1 MKYRNLLVSL
11 CLTFLAG
18 ISSAIEVSYDLTISE
33 KTIQPTGKKVK
44 ALAVN
49 GTIPA
54 PTLRFKV
61 GDTAKITVNNGL
73 KKQQTS
79 IHWHGI
85 LLPNAEDGVPY
96 LTTPPI
102 EAGKSRTFEFKLTHS
117 GTYWYHSHT
126 GLQEQRG
133 VYGSIVVEPVKK
145 VEKVDREYVVV
156 LSDWTNEKPKSVMK
170 NLMRGSEYYAV
181 KKGNAQSIYGAYKA
195 GALKAY
201 MQREKSRMAPMD
213 MSDVA
218 YDQFWANGKPK
229 IHLNAKAGEKV
240 KLRFINAGA
249 STYFYLTSATGELK
263 IVAADGPRVKPVDV
277 STLLIGMAETY
288 DVVVKIPKSG
298 AYEVRATA
306 QDSSG
311 HALIVL
317 GKGKLHSAKSPPKAN
332 LYTMDAMVEGAMAS
346 MGNQSHGMTSMKR
359 PQAPYHLLR
368 SPSKTNYKASLPR
381 REIEL
386 RLTGDMKRYIWSF
399 NGKTLKEDSTIRVQK
414 GEVVRFK
421 LVNDTMMHH
430 PLHLHGHFFRIM
442 NKHGDFSPLKHTVDV
457 PPMGQRT
464 IEFEANEEKDWFFHC
479 HLLYHMD
486 AGMARVVSYKE
497 QGDNHKPSIDPKLLN
512 PTFFMGEVS
521 LQSHMTMGTAML
533 MRGRED
539 FYVSWNYGFDDHN
552 EYEIDLG
559 WKHYF
564 NPSVSSVAGYR
575 FTNEDNSED
584 RFFAGV
590 EYRLPYLVYSTL
602 TVDSEGDARVN
613 LEKDFQLTS
622 RLSITPEL
630 QYDTASQWEWGISA
644 DYMLSRDFSLTTS
657 YDSEHGFGGGIK
669 WRF

>member
-1 MKYRNLLVSL
+1 MFILFFLTGVSAAKEVKYN
-11 CLTFLAG
+11 
-18 ISSAIEVSYDLTISE
+18 LTISE
-33 KTIQPTGKKVK
+33 KIIQPTGKKVK
-44 ALAVN
+44 AIAVN

-61 GDTAKITVNNGL
+61 GDVAKITVTNGL
-73 KKQQTS
+73 KNQQTS

-85 LLPNAEDGVPY
+85 LLPNSEDGVPY
-96 LTTPPI
+96 LTTPAI

-133 VYGSIVVEPVKK
+133 VYGSIVVEPVNK
-145 VEKVDREYVVV
+145 VDKVDREYVVV

-181 KKGNAQSIYGAYKA
+181 KKGNAQSMYGAYKA
-195 GALKAY
+195 GSLKAY
-201 MQREKSRMAPMD
+201 MKREKSRMSPMD

-218 YDQFWANGKPK
+218 YDQFWANGKPR
-229 IHLNAKAGEKV
+229 IQLNAKPGERV

-249 STYFYLTSATGELK
+249 STYFYITSAMGEVK
-263 IVAADGPRVKPVDV
+263 IVAADGPRVKPVNV

-288 DVVVKIPKSG
+288 DVIVRMPKNG

-311 HALIVL
+311 FASIVL
-317 GKGKLHSAKSPPKAN
+317 GKGRLHTAKSPPKAN
-332 LYTMDAMVEGAMAS
+332 LYTMDTMVEGAMSS
-346 MGNQSHGMTSMKR
+346 MGHGSHHMGEMKHR
-359 PQAPYHLLR
+359 PPAPYQLLR
-368 SPSKTNYKASLPR
+368 SPHKTNFKASLPR

-399 NGKTLKEDSTIRVQK
+399 NGKTLKEESMIPVKK
-414 GEVVRFK
+414 GEVVRIK

-430 PLHLHGHFFRIM
+430 PLHLHGHFFRVI
-442 NKHGDFSPLKHTVDV
+442 NKHGDYSPLKHTIDV
-457 PPMGQRT
+457 PPMGQRI

-497 QGDNHKPSIDPKLLN
+497 QGKDHRPSIDPKLLN

-521 LQSHMTMGTAML
+521 LQNNMSMGTAML
-533 MRGRED
+533 MKGRED
-539 FYVSWNYGFDDHN
+539 FYASWAYGFHEHK

-564 NPSVSSVAGYR
+564 NPNISSLVGYR
-575 FTNEDNSED
+575 FTNEHNLEN

-590 EYRLPYLVYSTL
+590 EYRLPYLVSSTFTL
-602 TVDSEGDARVN
+602 DSEGNARVFI
-613 LEKDFQLTS
+613 EKDFQITP
-622 RLSITPEL
+622 RFSITPEL
-630 QYDTASQWEWGISA
+630 QYDTASKWEWGISA
-644 DYMLSRDFSLTTS
+644 DYMLNQDFSLTTG
-657 YDSEHGFGGGIK
+657 YDSEHGFGAGIK

>member
-1 MKYRNLLVSL
+1 MLF
-11 CLTFLAG
+11 TG
-18 ISSAIEVSYDLTISE
+18 ITNAKEVSYDLTISE

-44 ALAVN
+44 ALSVN

-79 IHWHGI
+79 VHWHGI

-102 EAGKSRTFEFKLTHS
+102 EAGKSRTFQFKLTHA

-133 VYGSIVVEPVKK
+133 VYGSIVVEPVRKIDR
-145 VEKVDREYVVV
+145 VDREYVVV

-170 NLMRGSEYYAV
+170 NLMRGTEYYAV

-201 MQREKSRMAPMD
+201 MAREKSRMSPMD

-218 YDQFWANGKPK
+218 YDQFWANGKPRL
-229 IHLNAKAGEKV
+229 HLDAKAGDKV

-249 STYFYLTSATGELK
+249 STYFYLTSATGKLR
-263 IVAADGPRVKPVDV
+263 IVAADGPRVRPVNV
-277 STLLIGMAETY
+277 STLLMGMAETY
-288 DVVVKIPKSG
+288 DVVVTIPKSG

-311 HALIVL
+311 HASIIL
-317 GKGKLHSAKSPPKAN
+317 GKGKLYTAKSPPKAN

-346 MGNQSHGMTSMKR
+346 MGHTMEKGMENIHR

-368 SPSKTNYKASLPR
+368 SPHKTNYKASLPR

-399 NGKTLKEDSTIRVQK
+399 NNKTLKEDSTIRVKK
-414 GEVVRFK
+414 GEIVRFK

-430 PLHLHGHFFRIM
+430 PLHLHGHFFRVI
-442 NKHGDFSPLKHTVDV
+442 NKHGDYSPLKHTIDV
-457 PPMGQRT
+457 PPMGQRI

-486 AGMARVVSYKE
+486 AGMARVVSYQE
-497 QGDNHKPSIDPKLLN
+497 QGEHHQPSIDPKLLN
-512 PTFFMGEVS
+512 PTFFMGELS
-521 LQSHMTMGTAML
+521 IQSHMTMGMAMV

-539 FYVSWNYGFDDHN
+539 FYASWNYGFHEHD

-564 NPSVSSVAGYR
+564 NPNVSSLVGYR
-575 FTNEDNSED
+575 FTNEHGSED

-590 EYRLPYLVYSTL
+590 EYRLPYLVYSTV
-602 TVDSEGDARVN
+602 TIDSEGDARIQ
-613 LEKDFQLTS
+613 LEKDFQITG
-622 RLSITPEL
+622 RLSITPEV
-630 QYDTASQWEWGISA
+630 QYDTGNQWEWGISA
-644 DYMLSRDFSLTTS
+644 DYMINRNFSLTAG
-657 YDSEHGFGGGIK
+657 YDSEHGLGGGIK

>member
-1 MKYRNLLVSL
+1 ML
-11 CLTFLAG
+11 CTG
-18 ISSAIEVSYDLTISE
+18 ITNAKEVSYDLTISE

-44 ALAVN
+44 ALSVN

-61 GDTAKITVNNGL
+61 GDTAKITVNNRL
-73 KKQQTS
+73 KNQQTS
-79 IHWHGI
+79 VHWHGI
-85 LLPNAEDGVPY
+85 LLPNVEDGVPY

-102 EAGKSRTFEFKLTHS
+102 KAGKSRTFQFKLTHA

-133 VYGSIVVEPVKK
+133 VYGSIVVEPVRKIDR
-145 VEKVDREYVVV
+145 VDREYVIV

-170 NLMRGSEYYAV
+170 NLMRGTEYYAV

-201 MQREKSRMAPMD
+201 MAREKSRMSPMD

-218 YDQFWANGKPK
+218 YDQFWANGKPTL
-229 IHLNAKAGEKV
+229 HLNAKAGDKV

-249 STYFYLTSATGELK
+249 STYFYLTSATGKLR
-263 IVAADGPRVKPVDV
+263 IVAADGPRVRPVNV
-277 STLLIGMAETY
+277 STLLMGMAETY
-288 DVVVKIPKSG
+288 DVVVTIPKSG

-311 HALIVL
+311 HASIIL
-317 GKGKLHSAKSPPKAN
+317 GKGKLYAAKSPPKAN

-346 MGNQSHGMTSMKR
+346 MGHTMEKDMGNIHR

-368 SPSKTNYKASLPR
+368 SPHKTNYKASLPR

-399 NGKTLKEDSTIRVQK
+399 NNKTLKEDSTIRVK
-414 GEVVRFK
+414 EGEIVRFK

-430 PLHLHGHFFRIM
+430 PLHLHGHFFRVI
-442 NKHGDFSPLKHTVDV
+442 NKHGDYSPLKHTIDV
-457 PPMGQRT
+457 PPMGQRI

-486 AGMARVVSYKE
+486 AGMARVVSYQE
-497 QGDNHKPSIDPKLLN
+497 QGEHHQPSIDPKLLN
-512 PTFFMGEVS
+512 PTFFMGELS
-521 LQSHMTMGTAML
+521 IQSHMTMGMAMV

-539 FYVSWNYGFDDHN
+539 FYASWNYGFHEHD

-564 NPSVSSVAGYR
+564 NPNVSSLVGYR
-575 FTNEDNSED
+575 FTNEHGSED

-590 EYRLPYLVYSTL
+590 EYRLPYLVYSTV
-602 TVDSEGDARVN
+602 TIDSEGDARIQ
-613 LEKDFQLTS
+613 LEKDFQITG
-622 RLSITPEL
+622 RLSITPEV
-630 QYDTASQWEWGISA
+630 QYDTGSQWEWGISA
-644 DYMLSRDFSLTTS
+644 DYMINRNFSLTAG
-657 YDSEHGFGGGIK
+657 YDSEHGLGGGIK